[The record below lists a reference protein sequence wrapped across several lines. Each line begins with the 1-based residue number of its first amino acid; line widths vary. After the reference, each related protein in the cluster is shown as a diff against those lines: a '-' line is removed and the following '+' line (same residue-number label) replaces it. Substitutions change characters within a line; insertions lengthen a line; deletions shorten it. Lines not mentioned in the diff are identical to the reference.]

1 MSYIPKII
9 HQIWLQGETHISN
22 ESRKYINKIKNIHNI
37 TNITNINNITNTTN
51 ITNANNTTNINN
63 ITNTKLETRK
73 KLESDTWEYMLW
85 DEIQIL
91 NLLKKLDNKHI
102 EKYYKFIYLHQKV
115 DYAKFIILKEFGGI
129 YIDIDCNI
137 IKRLDELFEYVKNYD
152 FIVSYISQKNKLF
165 NYIGCGYAHKC
176 INNGIIISKKDTDI
190 CNYII
195 DKLKYDCNSII
206 NKKSRCIQNTTGP
219 TIFNKIVYSYLS
231 DSNRGKSKSNVL
243 ILPPEFVE
251 PCLFD
256 VCNNTKNTYIQHI
269 HEWSW
274 IGKHYKNIC
283 LFYTRNTII
292 LNAISIIIL
301 CFLIYTLYNHK
312 PSSYKSSL

>member
-9 HQIWLQGETHISN
+9 HQIWLQGEMHISN
-22 ESRKYINKIKNIHNI
+22 KSREYINKIKNVHD
-37 TNITNINNITNTTN
+37 
-51 ITNANNTTNINN
+51 
-63 ITNTKLETRK
+63 ITNTKLETDMRK
-73 KLESDTWEYMLW
+73 RLGTEAQEYRLGTETWEYRLW

-91 NLLKKLDNKHI
+91 NLLQKLDKKYI

-129 YIDIDCNI
+129 YIDIDCNV
-137 IKRLDELFEYVKNYD
+137 IKRLDGLFEYVKDYD
-152 FIVSYISQKNKLF
+152 FIISYISQKNKLF
-165 NYIGCGYAHKC
+165 NYIGCGYANKC

-206 NKKSRCIQNTTGP
+206 NRKSRCIQNTTGP
-219 TIFNKIVYSYLS
+219 TIFNNIIYSYLN
-231 DSNRGKSKSNVL
+231 DNNRGKFKSNVL

-256 VCNNTKNTYIQHI
+256 VCNNTKNTYIQHL

-274 IGKHYKNIC
+274 IGVHYKNIC
-283 LFYTRNTII
+283 LFYTRNTIM
-292 LNAISIIIL
+292 LNAICIIII
-301 CFLIYTLYNHK
+301 CFLVYNNI
-312 PSSYKSSL
+312 YKSSL